1 MASSEYKVPTY
12 PVVSFLVKRG
22 HVLAGVLGALPLL
35 AALYLAITGWG
46 PLIVVAGLLASV
58 VTTGLFVSY
67 VEVLRVIADTLMPK

>member
-1 MASSEYKVPTY
+1 M
-12 PVVSFLVKRG
+12 VSFLVKRG